1 MEEENRI
8 DLNALN
14 DDVQIIDIATKLQ
27 DYDESEIIRLCSALS
42 DEKMAMVLEQ
52 TDEDTQ
58 VQIIDSLTNQRTLSI
73 FDYMQKDDI
82 VDILGNLSI
91 GRSKQLINLMKEG
104 DKKIIATLLGYKDDT
119 AGGIMTTEFIT
130 MNKKYTLA
138 EAIKKIQSLSPKTEL
153 LDTIFV
159 TDDNKHLI
167 GTAELM
173 TINI

>member
-73 FDYMQKDDI
+73 FDYMQKDD
-82 VDILGNLSI
+82 N
-91 GRSKQLINLMKEG
+91 
-104 DKKIIATLLGYKDDT
+104 TGYY
-119 AGGIMTTEFIT
+119 GGLFG
-130 MNKKYTLA
+130 A
-138 EAIKKIQSLSPKTEL
+138 
-153 LDTIFV
+153 LDTNFDVSITSGTIAYFV
-159 TDDNKHLI
+159 SYQL
-167 GTAELM
+167 
-173 TINI
+173 